1 MELITT
7 ENDKLES
14 SIIGSIVQD
23 WNTYDLAFINLI
35 PEDFESNDNKIL
47 FNSFLR
53 LYTNGNRIDLVTVR
67 EDLIVNNEIDSFN
80 QLLYAINTVG
90 STANF
95 EFHVNIL
102 KNKAAKKR
110 LAAIGWDITKDN
122 STDDKDIHTNI
133 NNALQSIY
141 DVQNRIVQ
149 KKTETFKDKYLKTVD
164 EALNNEGKDSLGFMT
179 GFYKF
184 DKMTLGFKGP
194 DLNIIAAGPGEGKST
209 FALNIAKNISLNY
222 GDVLYFSLEMSEQQ
236 LIWKLLSDEMNK
248 SINDIRLGKF
258 ESNEAL
264 SSRLTNAR
272 LHIYDKG
279 GLTIDDLVGIVKME
293 HKAKEIKIVIIDY
306 IQLVRLGLYYRKV
319 SNKNDEVT
327 IISNKLKQLCLEL
340 NLPVVML
347 SQLNRDKHRKAY
359 SLADLRDSGALEQD
373 ADNVFFI
380 FRPEIHKM
388 GVYEL
393 GTNEIQVNEQTTI
406 INIAKQR
413 LGVTGEF
420 EMVFNGMCSRFED
433 TDENKANNGGYNVV
447 INRSD
452 LNDDLP
458 F

>member
-1 MELITT
+1 
-7 ENDKLES
+7 
-14 SIIGSIVQD
+14 
-23 WNTYDLAFINLI
+23 
-35 PEDFESNDNKIL
+35 
-47 FNSFLR
+47 
-53 LYTNGNRIDLVTVR
+53 
-67 EDLIVNNEIDSFN
+67 
-80 QLLYAINTVG
+80 VG

-340 NLPVVML
+340 NLPIVML